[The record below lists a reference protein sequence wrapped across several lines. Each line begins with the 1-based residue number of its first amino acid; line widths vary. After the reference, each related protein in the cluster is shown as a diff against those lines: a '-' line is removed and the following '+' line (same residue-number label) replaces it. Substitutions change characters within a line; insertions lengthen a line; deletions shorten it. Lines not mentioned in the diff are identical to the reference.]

1 MKKKTDV
8 ILLVVLGIVTFSV
21 TMLFALYGVDS
32 HHDGIMLKT
41 AMDVANGKVLYKES
55 FSQYGYLV
63 TLIQAVFV
71 KVFGAH
77 LWAVHLSTVV
87 MYTISYCVVFLI
99 TKRYMN
105 SVCAFFV
112 CLSILVVAPFYTW
125 DFLPWS
131 NVFGLCFLVCC
142 LYSSLRFMKTR
153 KRRYVSFMAIWA
165 AFAFWSKLP
174 IGAVIYLALF
184 LLFVI
189 FLVSKRYMHVWK
201 KYISLFLISTMI
213 VFAVFL
219 IILFCQ
225 GALRDWWVQTMS
237 FAVDFAV
244 QRSVSPSAP
253 VSGGETVSGLMIY
266 MDKTYSFLQK
276 VLGDLFSYS
285 YSPIE
290 CMVAISNLVF
300 FAVYLRR
307 VIRQIVAKSKI
318 NQIDMELL
326 CFSVFALASWSQYYP
341 VVCIRHIFWGQFPMI
356 AFMAVGLYEMI
367 TRVVRLPNKYEFL
380 VGVCTIIGVLIVQFP
395 IIKENVINGYLKLKL
410 PVYYVTDSR
419 YHYLDGIRMDQEEAI
434 FYSDAETF
442 LYNLEQRYPEKKL
455 LNASSLN
462 LFSCYSDV
470 NLGAL
475 YSLYGSTVYRGY
487 AEEWNRYIKETNPI
501 IIYDCRDDQINLDE
515 YQMIHLI
522 EGDRGFEILEGAVG
536 IYLNK

>member
-8 ILLVVLGIVTFSV
+8 FLLLALGIISFFV

-41 AMDVANGKVLYKES
+41 AMDVANGKALYRES
-55 FSQYGYLV
+55 FYQYGYLV
-63 TLIQAVFV
+63 ALIQAVFV
-71 KVFGAH
+71 KIFGEY

-87 MYTISYCVVFLI
+87 MYTISYCVIFLI
-99 TKRYMN
+99 AKRYMN
-105 SVCAFFV
+105 RICAFFI
-112 CLSILVVAPFYTW
+112 CLSILAVGPFYTW

-131 NVFGLCFLVCC
+131 NVFGLCFLICC
-142 LYSSLRFMKTR
+142 LYSTLLLIETK
-153 KRRYVSFMAIWA
+153 KKIYISFMAIWA

-174 IGAVIYLALF
+174 IGAVVYLALF

-225 GALRDWWVQTMS
+225 GALRDWWIQTMS

-253 VSGGETVSGLMIY
+253 VSGGETVSGLMIF
-266 MDKTYSFLQK
+266 MEKTYSFLQT

-307 VIRQIVAKSKI
+307 VIIQIVAKSKI

-326 CFSVFALASWSQYYP
+326 CFSMFALASWSQYYP

-356 AFMAVGLYEMI
+356 ALMGVGIYRMFSKLS
-367 TRVVRLPNKYEFL
+367 NKEGFL
-380 VGVCTIIGVLIVQFP
+380 VGSFTIIVVLFVQLP
-395 IIKENVINGYLKLKL
+395 IIRENVVNGYSKLTA
-410 PVYYVTDSR
+410 PVYYVTDSH
-419 YHYLDGIRMDQEEAI
+419 YHYLDGIRMDQEEVL
-434 FYSDAETF
+434 FYSDAETI
-442 LYNLEQRYPEKKL
+442 LYDLQQRYPEKKL
-455 LNASSLN
+455 LNVSQLN

-470 NLGAL
+470 NLGVL
-475 YSLYGSTVYRGY
+475 YSLYGAGVYAY
-487 AEEWNRYIKETNPI
+487 VEEWNRYIEENRPI
-501 IIYDCRDDQINLDE
+501 IIYDKRDEAINLDE
-515 YQMIHLI
+515 YRLFHLI
-522 EGDRGFEILEGAVG
+522 EGDRGFEVLDGDVG
-536 IYLNK
+536 IYLHKSDG